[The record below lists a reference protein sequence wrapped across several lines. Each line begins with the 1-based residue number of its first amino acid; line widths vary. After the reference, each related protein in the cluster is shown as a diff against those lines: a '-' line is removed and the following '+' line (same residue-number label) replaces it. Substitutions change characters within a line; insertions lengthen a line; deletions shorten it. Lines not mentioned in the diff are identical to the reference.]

1 MSKIES
7 KKAPPPVGPYPHAR
21 RVGDFIFVSGM
32 GPRKPGTKDI
42 PGVKLNDK
50 GEVTDRDI
58 IIQTHSVIE
67 NISNVLEEAGASLKD
82 VVDVQVFL
90 THMKE
95 DFQKFNKVYGEYFT
109 EIGATRTTVEVLS
122 LPTPIA
128 VEIKVIAHRPLS

>member
-1 MSKIES
+1 MKIETQ
-7 KKAPPPVGPYPHAR
+7 KAPPPVGPYPHAR

-32 GPRKPGTKDI
+32 GPRKPGTKEI

-50 GEVTDRDI
+50 GEVIERDI
-58 IIQTHSVIE
+58 VAQTHSVIQ
-67 NISNVLEEAGASLKD
+67 NISIVLEEAGASLKD

-95 DFQKFNKVYGEYFT
+95 DFQKFNQVYGEYFAA
-109 EIGATRTTVEVLS
+109 IGATRTTVEVLS

-128 VEIKVIAHRPLS
+128 VELKVIAHTPQK